1 MDLHDLFYRLAVS
14 LAVGL
19 LVGIERHWRERDAP
33 AGSRTAGVR
42 THALFGF
49 FGGIT
54 AAMAQAL
61 APQNEP
67 VAAIVVVS
75 ALAVLS
81 AALITFKRREA
92 EADDNFSV
100 TGVVV
105 GQVTFVLGALA
116 VLGEPSFAGA
126 AAVVMTALLA
136 SREVLHTLLRRMRW
150 SELRSAIVLAAMT
163 FVALP
168 LIPDEPLPQLMG
180 LNPARVWLL
189 AIILAGVSFL
199 GYVAEQ
205 LFGTRHGRLVAG
217 ATGGLV
223 SSTAVALANA
233 RLARAGEPALPLAAG
248 ALAAG
253 AVSFLRTAVI
263 VTAAAPQLGRL
274 LVPGLGLAAATLA
287 FGAWLLAR
295 RDEAT
300 GPSAVPEGGSPF
312 ELVEVLK
319 LAALLAIVRVV
330 GDLAGEHLG
339 AVGVYAV
346 AAVSGLADV
355 DAVSLAVSSLVPDR
369 LTLDA
374 GAAAIAIATGSN
386 TVAKCIYAATL
397 GGTAYAARFSLVSLV
412 GLAAL
417 AAGLLAASA
426 QMPG

>member
-1 MDLHDLFYRLAVS
+1 MDLTDLFYRLAVS

-42 THALFGF
+42 TFALFGF
-49 FGGIT
+49 FGGI
-54 AAMAQAL
+54 AAIMAQAL
-61 APQNEP
+61 APQNAP
-67 VAAIVVVS
+67 VAAIVLVA

-92 EADDNFSV
+92 EADANFSV
-100 TGVVV
+100 TGVVA
-105 GQVTFVLGALA
+105 GQATFVLGALA
-116 VLGEPSFAGA
+116 VLGDPAFAGA

-136 SREVLHTLLRRMRW
+136 SREVLHALLRRMRW
-150 SELRSAIVLAAMT
+150 SELRSAIVLAVMT

-199 GYVAEQ
+199 GYVAVQ
-205 LFGTRHGRLVAG
+205 LFGAERGRLVAG

-223 SSTAVALANA
+223 SSTAVTLANA
-233 RLARAGEPALPLAAG
+233 RLARAGEAALPLAAG

-253 AVSFLRTAVI
+253 AVSFIRTAVI
-263 VTAAAPQLGRL
+263 VTAVAPELGRL
-274 LVPGLGLAAATLA
+274 LVPGLGLGAAVLVA
-287 FGAWLLAR
+287 GAWLLAR
-295 RDEAT
+295 REGA
-300 GPSAVPEGGSPF
+300 PAQSAAPEGGNPF
-312 ELVEVLK
+312 ELGEVLK
-319 LAALLAIVRVV
+319 LAALLAFVRVA
-330 GDLAGEHLG
+330 GDLAAEHLG

-355 DAVSLAVSSLVPDR
+355 DAVSLGVSSLVPDR
-369 LTLDA
+369 LAFGA
-374 GAAAIAIATGSN
+374 GAIAIAIAVGSN
-386 TVAKCIYAATL
+386 TIAKCVYAAML
-397 GGTAYAARFSLVSLV
+397 GGRAYAGRFSLVSLLA
-412 GLAAL
+412 LAAL

>member
-1 MDLHDLFYRLAVS
+1 MDLTDLFYRLAVS

-42 THALFGF
+42 TFALFGF

-54 AAMAQAL
+54 AIMAQAL
-61 APQNEP
+61 APQNAP
-67 VAAIVVVS
+67 VAAIVLVA

-81 AALITFKRREA
+81 VALITFKRREA
-92 EADDNFSV
+92 EADANFSV
-100 TGVVV
+100 TGVVA
-105 GQVTFVLGALA
+105 GQATFVLGALA
-116 VLGEPSFAGA
+116 VLGDPAFAGA

-136 SREVLHTLLRRMRW
+136 SREVLHALLRRMRW
-150 SELRSAIVLAAMT
+150 SELRSAIVLAVMT

-199 GYVAEQ
+199 GYVAVQ
-205 LFGTRHGRLVAG
+205 LFGAERGRLVAG

-223 SSTAVALANA
+223 SSTAVTLANA
-233 RLARAGEPALPLAAG
+233 RLARAGEAALPLAAG

-253 AVSFLRTAVI
+253 AVSFIRTAVI
-263 VTAAAPQLGRL
+263 VTAVAPELGRL
-274 LVPGLGLAAATLA
+274 LVPGLGLGAAVLVA
-287 FGAWLLAR
+287 GAWLLAR
-295 RDEAT
+295 REGA
-300 GPSAVPEGGSPF
+300 PAQSAAPEGGNPF
-312 ELVEVLK
+312 ELGEVLK
-319 LAALLAIVRVV
+319 LAALLAFVRVV
-330 GDLAGEHLG
+330 GDLAAEHLG

-355 DAVSLAVSSLVPDR
+355 DAVSLGVSSLVPDR
-369 LTLDA
+369 LALGA
-374 GAAAIAIATGSN
+374 GAIAIAIAVGSN
-386 TVAKCIYAATL
+386 TIAKCVYAAML
-397 GGTAYAARFSLVSLV
+397 GGRAYAGRFSLVSLLA
-412 GLAAL
+412 LAAL